1 MPNKVS
7 KKRNEKDKK
16 ILYIVSLFLEKGCRI
31 SDEELGKLS
40 GIPSSTVGRYL
51 TSNRT
56 RELIGIDNYAFIK
69 KERNIN
75 KLLGRKKGGSK
86 KHG

>member
-75 KLLGRKKGGSK
+75 KLLGRKKGG
-86 KHG
+86 

>member
-1 MPNKVS
+1 MA
-7 KKRNEKDKK
+7 KRTTEKRDELDKK
-16 ILYIVSLFLEKGCRI
+16 ILYIVSLFLENGCRI
-31 SDEELGKLS
+31 SDGELSKLS

-51 TSNRT
+51 TSSRT

-69 KERNIN
+69 KERRTN

-86 KHG
+86 RHG

>member
-1 MPNKVS
+1 MPNKVTS
-7 KKRNEKDKK
+7 KRSEKDKK
-16 ILYIVSLFLEKGCRI
+16 ILYVISLFLEKGCRI

-51 TSNRT
+51 TSKRT

-69 KERNIN
+69 KERNVN
-75 KLLGRKKGGSK
+75 KLLGRKKGGSRR
-86 KHG
+86 HG